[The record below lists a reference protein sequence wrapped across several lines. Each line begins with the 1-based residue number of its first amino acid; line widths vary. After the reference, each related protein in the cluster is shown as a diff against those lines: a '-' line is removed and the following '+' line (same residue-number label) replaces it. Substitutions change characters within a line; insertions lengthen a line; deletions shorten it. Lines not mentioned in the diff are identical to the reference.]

1 VPPPLPKAKVS
12 LVDAPDPSELEA
24 ARISKLAASKL
35 AQAPS
40 PLATGTKQR
49 VGKASAGW
57 KSLGVRRLLGAAH
70 SAAAQS
76 DALQSVGAEAAHAN
90 TGAASLGAAILIDAA
105 ASGANG
111 LGRVGASTAST
122 LSAGA
127 SQSAGGAAAHAS
139 GATGASFLAASQPA
153 EALSLDELARQSAL
167 AAEAVVLESAPLGKP
182 EAESS
187 VASTGLDP
195 AGHSALSTLSVGTR
209 GADARNALRALER
222 SRRRK
227 GALTALIERSGALRR
242 LFPSRGLINVL
253 HSQLS
258 AALVGAFVAAGA
270 LTWLMRSDASTP
282 RASAPPK
289 PVPSIVQALPE
300 LESARNVEPSRPVR
314 EPTETSF
321 HAAIAPESAP
331 APAAAPAPAPAATRP
346 APAKPPR
353 APRASRGNAPRNPW
367 LEPVPT
373 ELQGIPAHVAAGG
386 KGNEPMVRTL
396 HAYIQN
402 QPRDPRGHLLLGS
415 LYYHR
420 LWRADCL
427 YEWTQ
432 ALRRDPSVRGT
443 PEMLGALIKLVVQ
456 GKDASAAA
464 DLLVT
469 YYGREAL
476 DEIEDALPPLHNSDG
491 AARLQ
496 AVHTRILANDP
507 D

>member
-1 VPPPLPKAKVS
+1 ML
-12 LVDAPDPSELEA
+12 
-24 ARISKLAASKL
+24 
-35 AQAPS
+35 
-40 PLATGTKQR
+40 
-49 VGKASAGW
+49 
-57 KSLGVRRLLGAAH
+57 
-70 SAAAQS
+70 
-76 DALQSVGAEAAHAN
+76 
-90 TGAASLGAAILIDAA
+90 
-105 ASGANG
+105 
-111 LGRVGASTAST
+111 
-122 LSAGA
+122 
-127 SQSAGGAAAHAS
+127 
-139 GATGASFLAASQPA
+139 
-153 EALSLDELARQSAL
+153 
-167 AAEAVVLESAPLGKP
+167 
-182 EAESS
+182 S
-187 VASTGLDP
+187 VA
-195 AGHSALSTLSVGTR
+195 AR

-242 LFPSRGLINVL
+242 LLPSRGLINVL

-289 PVPSIVQALPE
+289 PVPSIVQTLPE
-300 LESARNVEPSRPVR
+300 LESARNVEPSPPVR

-321 HAAIAPESAP
+321 HAAIAPDS
-331 APAAAPAPAPAATRP
+331 APAAAPAAAPAPAATRP
-346 APAKPPR
+346 APAKPAR

-396 HAYIQN
+396 HAYIQD

-427 YEWTQ
+427 SEWTQ

-464 DLLVT
+464 DLLIT